1 MTTRI
6 RWSALIAALL
16 VPVLLA
22 GGLLWGVSGGDARV
36 RQVRAAIVNLD
47 EMVEINGQMMPMGRQ
62 LAAELVSSDR
72 EQNFAWQ
79 LATQAKASEGLANG
93 EYAAV
98 VTIPREFSA
107 AATSF
112 AKPADEATQATI
124 TVQTSPVVGISETA
138 IGQSVAFASTQ
149 ALNGFLTR
157 EYLQNIYLGF
167 NDMSTSMLDLVD
179 GTRQLADGTAQLSDG
194 ANQSA
199 DGAYQLS
206 QGLGTAAAGGGQLS
220 AGASAAAT
228 GASELAVGA
237 GALADGAEAY
247 SAGALTFVDG
257 VSTFATGVGDYATGV
272 GTYTD
277 GVVTYTD
284 GVAQYAGGINAILA
298 PVRSGLASLPEW
310 GPWLDRI
317 DAWVAQA
324 PGQAEQASARM
335 KAAIAVARDYVRQA
349 GDLAAGADQLSA
361 AAAAA
366 RTQAATLASSGLA
379 CPAGLSE
386 EACAGYQ
393 AGAQA
398 AGAAMGERLAPV
410 AQGASALA
418 EGTADL
424 GELGQR
430 VLAAL
435 DELERVA
442 DALPAWA
449 AQLQASYGQLVGSI
463 PEGTPTSQAEIL
475 GLLDQLTDAGTQLT
489 TGGQQLATGGAEL
502 AAGGRQL
509 ADGAGSLAD
518 GALQLADGASGI
530 ADGMGQLADGS
541 RQLADGSRQLADG
554 VGAFA
559 DGVGAAATG
568 SRQLADGLEQLADG
582 THELAGGAAQLADG
596 VADGQGEIPTYTD
609 AEREQLATVVA
620 APVDADGLAGV
631 VRPHLAWVS
640 MLLVVALWAGALA
653 TFAVLRPVAPDAL
666 TSRASTVRLFGRTLL
681 PALGVS
687 LAQAVV
693 LGGLGGWA
701 LSWTAPATAALMGV
715 LALASVAFVLVNL
728 VLAAWLGH
736 GGRLL
741 ALALAV
747 ITVIASA
754 TSAAPDAVGALGA
767 FSPLTPAL
775 TGVQALA
782 VGGSVVIPVVTLVGW
797 ALLGI
802 AGAMGATHRARSV
815 SVEKVV
821 ALAGDPA

>member
-1 MTTRI
+1 MITRF
-6 RWSALIAALL
+6 RWSTLLAALL
-16 VPVLLA
+16 VPVVLA
-22 GGLLWGVSGGDARV
+22 GGLLWGTAGGDARL

-47 EMVEINGQMMPMGRQ
+47 EMVEINGQAMPMGRQ
-62 LAAELVSSDR
+62 LAAELVNSDR

-79 LATQAKASEGLANG
+79 IATQAKASEGLASG

-112 AKPADEATQATI
+112 AKPADQAAQATI
-124 TVQTSPVVGISETA
+124 TVRTSPVVGINETA

-194 ANQSA
+194 ANRSA
-199 DGAYQLS
+199 DGASQLS
-206 QGLGTAAAGGGQLS
+206 EGLGTAAAGGAQLS
-220 AGASAAAT
+220 AGASAAAS
-228 GASELAVGA
+228 GAGELAAGA

-247 SAGALTFVDG
+247 STGA
-257 VSTFATGVGDYATGV
+257 SAFADGV
-272 GTYTD
+272 GTFAAGVGTYADGVAQYTD

-284 GVAQYAGGINAILA
+284 GVAQYAGGINGFVE
-298 PVRSGLASLPEW
+298 PVRAGLASLPEW

-317 DAWVAQA
+317 GGWVAQA
-324 PGQAEQASARM
+324 PEQAEQASARM
-335 KAAIAVARDYVRQA
+335 KAAIAVARDYVRQV
-349 GDLAAGADQLSA
+349 GDLIAGADRLSTAAGA
-361 AAAAA
+361 A
-366 RTQAATLASSGLA
+366 RDQAATLASSGLA
-379 CPAGLSE
+379 CPGDLSD

-393 AGAQA
+393 AGARA
-398 AGAAMGERLAPV
+398 AGAAMTGRLAPV
-410 AQGASALA
+410 AQNAAALA
-418 EGTADL
+418 EGSDELGAL
-424 GELGQR
+424 GERL
-430 VLAAL
+430 LAAL

-442 DALPAWA
+442 GALPAWA
-449 AQLQASYGQLVGSI
+449 AQLQGSYGQLVGSI

-475 GLLDQLTDAGTQLT
+475 ALLDQLTDAGTQLT
-489 TGGQQLATGGAEL
+489 EGGRQLATGGGEL
-502 AAGGRQL
+502 AAGGVPL
-509 ADGAGSLAD
+509 ADGAGTLAD
-518 GALQLADGASGI
+518 GAHELADGATGI
-530 ADGMGQLADGS
+530 AGGMGQLADGS
-541 RQLADGSRQLADG
+541 RQLADGARQLAGG
-554 VGAFA
+554 VDAFA
-559 DGVGAAATG
+559 DGVGTAASG

-631 VRPHLAWVS
+631 VRPHVAWVS

-666 TSRASTVRLFGRTLL
+666 TSRASTVRLLGRTLL

-687 LAQAVV
+687 LAQAVM
-693 LGGLGGWA
+693 LGGIGGWA
-701 LSWTAPATAALMGV
+701 LSWTASATAALIGV

-728 VLAAWLGH
+728 ALAAWLGH

-747 ITVIASA
+747 VAVIGSA
-754 TSAAPDAVGALGA
+754 TSAAPDAVGAIGA

-775 TGVQALA
+775 TGVHALA

-797 ALLGI
+797 ALLGL
-802 AGAMGATHRARSV
+802 AGGMAATHRARSV
-815 SVEKVV
+815 SVEKVA
-821 ALAGDPA
+821 ALAA